1 MRLIA
6 RLLEFLALGLIGL
19 VIEVLVI
26 LLLVM
31 PQMQWN
37 ASARPSAAES
47 WTARYV
53 LGNWV
58 RINAS
63 SEHNPIAPT
72 PENLQDGEREYDEHC
87 AVCHGF
93 GGDGEN
99 QLGADFYPPVARLSE
114 GLIGLSDG
122 ALYFIVSKG
131 IRMTA
136 MPGFGTRH
144 SRDELWKMILWVRH
158 LPNLTPR
165 ERAAIQTRIEK
176 SEPGEIGH

>member
-6 RLLEFLALGLIGL
+6 RPLEFLIAALLGVVIG
-19 VIEVLVI
+19 VLVI
-26 LLLVM
+26 LFLVL

-37 ASARPSAAES
+37 ASERPSAAES
-47 WTARYV
+47 WAARYV
-53 LGNWV
+53 LGKWV
-58 RINAS
+58 RMNAS
-63 SEHNPIAPT
+63 SKRNPIPPT
-72 PENLQDGEREYDEHC
+72 PENLRDGEREYDEHC

-93 GGDGEN
+93 GGNAEN
-99 QLGADFYPPVARLSE
+99 QLGADFYPPVARLSQ
-114 GLIGLSDG
+114 GLIGLADG

-144 SRDELWKMILWVRH
+144 SADELWKMILWVRH
-158 LPNLTPR
+158 LPNLTPQ
-165 ERAAIQTRIEK
+165 ERAVIQTRIEN